1 MLNILLRHIKLPT
14 NDDLLWDN
22 LTTVHSVYN
31 YANMYSCISAI
42 DSICNLLFTRPRL
55 KICQRKQRDNQKTQ

>member
-31 YANMYSCISAI
+31 YANMYTCITAI
-42 DSICNLLFTRPRL
+42 DSICNLPFIRPR
-55 KICQRKQRDNQKTQ
+55 